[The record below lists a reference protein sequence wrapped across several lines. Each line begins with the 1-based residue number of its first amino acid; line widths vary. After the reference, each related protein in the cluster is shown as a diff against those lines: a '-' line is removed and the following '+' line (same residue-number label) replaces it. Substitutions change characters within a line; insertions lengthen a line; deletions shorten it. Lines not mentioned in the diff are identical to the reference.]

1 MKKESCQ
8 VGSSLVF
15 SIDEIAEAISGQV
28 ISDKPEMK
36 VQSFSIDSRRVKAGD
51 LFFAIQGKHF
61 DGHQFVEE
69 AVARGAVGVVI
80 SDVSS
85 LNPKTGTSK
94 EAFVIVVQD
103 TVRALQLLGLF
114 IRRVSR
120 ARVVAITGSVG
131 KTTTKELSAALLES
145 RHHVFR
151 SRGNLNNHIGLPL
164 SLLELRHLPDI
175 AIVELGMNH
184 PGEIETLVRIAEPEI
199 RVWTNVAEVHS
210 EFFDSVEAI
219 ADAKAELLDSATSET
234 QLIVNAADPRV
245 MARTHGFPGQVFT
258 FGIDVDAD
266 VRATNLRALGLSGME
281 TEVHT
286 PVGSAEL
293 RTSLLG
299 RGNLANILAA
309 ISVALR
315 FQIPLDVLLSRVVE
329 FTPPPK
335 RGEIIRLGG
344 VTIIDDSYNSN
355 PMALKCVLEAIKQES
370 KNNRRVAVLG
380 EMLELGRR
388 SQALHEAC
396 GRAAVETGFDI
407 VVAVGGDA
415 AKSLADGAISAG
427 LASNAVMTFRTSDEA
442 ADGVYQLVQ
451 SGDLVLV
458 KGSRGIKTER
468 IVDKLKVEL
477 S

>member
-1 MKKESCQ
+1 MKKGSRQ
-8 VGSSLVF
+8 NGSSLVF
-15 SIDEIAEAISGQV
+15 SVSELVEAIGGQLV
-28 ISDKPEMK
+28 SDSSEIK
-36 VQSFSIDSRRVKAGD
+36 VQGFSIDSRRVRVGD
-51 LFFAIQGKHF
+51 LFFAIQGERF

-69 AVARGAVGVVI
+69 AVKRGAVGVVI

-85 LNPKTGTSK
+85 LKSEIGVAK
-94 EAFVIVVQD
+94 EPFVIVVRD
-103 TVRALQLLGLF
+103 TIRALQLLGLF
-114 IRRVSR
+114 VRRASR

-145 RHHVFR
+145 QHHVFR
-151 SRGNLNNHIGLPL
+151 SKGNLNNHIGLPL

-184 PGEIETLVRIAEPEI
+184 PGEIGTLVRIAEPEI

-245 MARTHGFPGQVFT
+245 MARTSGFPGQMFT
-258 FGIDVDAD
+258 FGIGVDAN
-266 VRATNLRALGLSGME
+266 VRATDLRALGLSGMAMKI
-281 TEVHT
+281 HT

-293 RTSLLG
+293 RTPLLG
-299 RGNLANILAA
+299 RGNIANILAA
-309 ISVALR
+309 ISVALQ
-315 FQIPLDVLLSRVVE
+315 FQVPLDVLLSRVNE
-329 FTPPPK
+329 FKSPPK
-335 RGEIIRLGG
+335 RGEIIRLSG
-344 VTIIDDSYNSN
+344 VTIVDDSYNSN
-355 PMALKCVLEAIKQES
+355 PVALKCALEAIGQES
-370 KNNRRVAVLG
+370 KVTRRVAVLG

-396 GRAAVETGFDI
+396 GRAAVESGFDI

-415 AKSLADGAISAG
+415 AGSLADGAISAG
-427 LASNAVMTFRTSDEA
+427 LTSSAVMTFKTSDEA
-442 ADGVYQLVQ
+442 ADCTCKLIQN
-451 SGDLVLV
+451 GDLVLI
-458 KGSRGIKTER
+458 KGSRGIETER
-468 IVDKLKVEL
+468 IIDRLKIEL